1 MPAPTPDDIVDAL
14 RLGPATP
21 DALVV
26 RLGGEIDRDVMWWA
40 IDEAVRQGR
49 VASTAEIQCG
59 PDGLCGTSVPTVLSL
74 VSART
79 P

>member
-1 MPAPTPDDIVDAL
+1 VPAPTPEDIVHAL

-21 DALVV
+21 DALRM
-26 RLGGEIDRDVMWWA
+26 RLGDVDRDAMWWA
-40 IDEAVRQGR
+40 VDDAVRQGL

-74 VSART
+74 ARA
-79 P
+79 

>member
-1 MPAPTPDDIVDAL
+1 VSAPTPEDIIHAL

-21 DALVV
+21 DALRM
-26 RLGGEIDRDVMWWA
+26 RLGDVDRDALWWA
-40 IDEAVRQGR
+40 IDEAVRQGL

-74 VSART
+74 ARA
-79 P
+79 